1 MILKVLIFAGVFA
14 LDMVSKALLDY
25 KNIPLIDGV
34 ISFSYVHNT
43 GAAWGIFGNSTWLL
57 AIFSLIFVI
66 AFIYFDRKLKIEN
79 TLYKISFA
87 LVLAGT
93 IGNMVDRVIL
103 GYVRDFIYLDFLKT
117 FPVFNV
123 ADMSLV
129 IGMILLAI
137 YIIFLHK
144 PAKKEASNE

>member
-79 TLYKISFA
+79 ILYKISFA